1 MNRLLAVAAVLAAA
15 LCFATTGTSRALADV
30 DADAVSIGAARVLI
44 GGGLLA
50 LVAVAGAVRTRRGDA
65 AGAGGLEG
73 AGSALPVRE
82 PLAPRVPAPVVVLV
96 GAAGVLS
103 YQPTFF
109 TGAAENGVAVGTV
122 VALGSA
128 PIATGLLVSAL
139 RRRLPDARWIVAT
152 GIAIAGVAI
161 VSGVF
166 GGGEVA
172 VRPAGILASLAAGA
186 SYALYAVAAKELLER
201 GWTAGGAMGGI
212 FGVAAALS
220 LPVLLLTDTSWLGAP
235 AGASLAL
242 WLGVVTV
249 AVAYLLFGWGLRRLS
264 PTTVSTL
271 TLAEPLG
278 ATLLGLAVLGE
289 ELSPASAVGVG
300 VIALGLVL
308 VALPSGRG
316 GARVAAAS

>member
-1 MNRLLAVAAVLAAA
+1 MDRLLAVAAVLAAA
-15 LCFATTGTSRALADV
+15 LCFATTGTSRALAGV
-30 DADAVSIGAARVLI
+30 GADAVSIGAARVLI

-50 LVAVAGAVRTRRGDA
+50 LVAWAGWARMRRAGGVA
-65 AGAGGLEG
+65 AGETG
-73 AGSALPVRE
+73 ALADRV
-82 PLAPRVPAPVVVLV
+82 PLAPRVPAPAVVLV
-96 GAAGVLS
+96 GAAGVLA

-109 TGAAENGVAVGTV
+109 SGAAANGVAVGTV

-128 PIATGLLVSAL
+128 PIATGLLVSVL

-152 GIAIAGVAI
+152 GIAIVGVAI

-166 GGGEVA
+166 GAGTLA
-172 VRPAGILASLAAGA
+172 ARPAGILASLAAGA

-201 GWTAGGAMGGI
+201 GWSASGAMGGI

-220 LPVLLLTDTSWLGAP
+220 LPVLLLTDASWLATP
-235 AGASLAL
+235 AGATLAL

-249 AVAYLLFGWGLRRLS
+249 TVAYLLFGWGLRRLS

-278 ATLLGLAVLGE
+278 ATLLGLVVLGE
-289 ELSPASAVGVG
+289 QLSPVSAVGVC

-308 VALPSGRG
+308 VALPAGRG
-316 GARVAAAS
+316 GERVAAAS